1 MKNIKKNSII
11 LIIITML
18 VIFFVLKDNFNTI
31 IALLTGANILWLLVA
46 LLAEFLFIFLKSLAF
61 YQLILSYEED
71 YSLFKSFK
79 LLVIT
84 KFFNGITP
92 FASGGQ
98 PMQVYLM
105 KKDGIRMSKSI
116 NIIIQ
121 NFIIYQLALVT
132 LGIFALICNNVFNI
146 FPDIPI
152 LRRLVAIGFLVNTL
166 VMVVSFIVSFS
177 KKFNKFIID
186 NFIKIT
192 TKLRLV
198 KDEEK
203 YIKKWEERCEEFH
216 KGAEFIKN
224 NKWLCFKCYIYNIIA
239 LTFLY
244 AIPLFVIIALDK
256 GSTISILN
264 TIVAS
269 SYVMIIGAF
278 VPIPGGT
285 GGIEFGFLQFFGN
298 LIKGNTSS
306 AGNVAILNASLLMWR
321 FITYYVPMVVGAVLL
336 KLRKEAKE

>member
-1 MKNIKKNSII
+1 MKNLKKNSII
-11 LIIITML
+11 LIIITIL
-18 VIFFVLKDNFNTI
+18 VLFFVLKDNFNDVVGLLAGTNI
-31 IALLTGANILWLLVA
+31 IWLLVA
-46 LLAEFLFIFLKSLAF
+46 LLAEFVFIFLESLAF
-61 YQLILSYEED
+61 YQLILSYGED

-132 LGIFALICNNVFNI
+132 LGLFALICNNIFNI

-152 LRRLVAIGFLVNTL
+152 LRRLVTIGFLINTL
-166 VMVVSFIVSFS
+166 VMVVSFVVSFS

-186 NFIKIT
+186 SFVKIM
-192 TKLRLV
+192 TKLRLI

-203 YIKKWEERCEEFH
+203 YIKKWDERCNEFH
-216 KGAEFIKN
+216 KGAEFIKTH
-224 NKWLCFKCYIYNIIA
+224 KWLCFKCYIYNLIA
-239 LTFLY
+239 LTAFY
-244 AIPLFVIIALDK
+244 IIPLFVIIAMDK
-256 GSTISILN
+256 DIVPTVLN

-285 GGIEFGFLQFFGN
+285 GGIEYGFLQFFGN
-298 LIKGNTSS
+298 LIKG
-306 AGNVAILNASLLMWR
+306 GILNASLLMWR
-321 FITYYVPMVVGAVLL
+321 FITYYVPMILGAVLL
-336 KLRKEAKE
+336 NLRKEVKE

>member
-1 MKNIKKNSII
+1 MKNLKKNSII
-11 LIIITML
+11 LIIITIL
-18 VIFFVLKDNFNTI
+18 VLFFVLKDNFNGI
-31 IALLTGANILWLLVA
+31 VGLLAGANILWLLVA
-46 LLAEFLFIFLKSLAF
+46 LLAEFVFIFLEALAF
-61 YQLILSYEED
+61 YQLILSYGEK

-132 LGIFALICNNVFNI
+132 LGIFALVCNNLFNI

-152 LRRLVAIGFLVNTL
+152 LRKLVAIGFLVNTL

-177 KKFNKFIID
+177 KGFNKFIID
-186 NFIKIT
+186 NFIKT
-192 TKLRLV
+192 ASKLRIV

-203 YIKKWEERCEEFH
+203 YRNKWEERCNEFH
-216 KGAEFIKN
+216 QGAEFIKSH
-224 NKWLCFKCYIYNIIA
+224 KWLCFKCYVYNLIA
-239 LTFLY
+239 LTAFY
-244 AIPLFVIIALDK
+244 VIPLFVIIAMSK
-256 GSTISILN
+256 GSVPTFLD
-264 TIVAS
+264 TVVAS

-285 GGIEFGFLQFFGN
+285 GGIEYGFSQFFGN
-298 LIKGNTSS
+298 LIPGNGT
-306 AGNVAILNASLLMWR
+306 ILNASLLMWR
-321 FITYYVPMVVGAVLL
+321 FITYYIPMIIGAILL
-336 KLRKEAKE
+336 NLRKEVKE